1 MHRCASVRPRGALL
15 LEAPAAQGTVKR
27 LNDAKGFGFVHQD
40 DGGLQVSRIY
50 GTHGNIAFDSNGLW
64 ALVLG
69 RRKRLRIPELLD
81 IMGYRGMLREFL
93 ASVREGRELRM
104 SPAVAGR
111 DMEVVFAAYRS
122 LSSGKFEP
130 AVA

>member
-1 MHRCASVRPRGALL
+1 M
-15 LEAPAAQGTVKR
+15 Q
-27 LNDAKGFGFVHQD
+27 QD

-69 RRKRLRIPELLD
+69 RRKRLRIPGLLD

-93 ASVREGRELRM
+93 ASVREGREPQM
-104 SPAVAGR
+104 SLAVARR

>member
-27 LNDAKGFGFVHQD
+27 LNDAKGFGFVQQD

-69 RRKRLRIPELLD
+69 RRKRLSHTGIARHHGLQWN
-81 IMGYRGMLREFL
+81 
-93 ASVREGRELRM
+93 AEGVPCFRTGG
-104 SPAVAGR
+104 A
-111 DMEVVFAAYRS
+111 
-122 LSSGKFEP
+122 
-130 AVA
+130 